1 MPKVMLIEDDQ
12 TMVGLLTTLL
22 GIEGYK
28 VVTFIGGTD
37 VFSFVQ
43 SEKPDV
49 IILDVNLSNFGG
61 QMTNGFDLLAAIR
74 KNDDLCQTSVIISS
88 GMNYT
93 VECKEAG
100 ADGFVMK
107 PYMPDD
113 LLALIRENIAKD

>member
-1 MPKVMLIEDDQ
+1 MSKVMLIEDDQ

-22 GIEGYK
+22 GIEGYD
-28 VVTFIGGTD
+28 VATFTGATD

-61 QMTNGFDLLAAIR
+61 EMTNGFELLAAIR
-74 KNDDLCQTSVIISS
+74 KDEELCQTGVIISS

-93 VECKEAG
+93 EESKAAG

-113 LLALIRENIAKD
+113 LLAMIRENIAKK

>member
-12 TMVGLLTTLL
+12 TMVGLLSTLL
-22 GIEGYK
+22 GIEGYD
-28 VVTFIGGTD
+28 VVTFKGDTE

-43 SEKPDV
+43 NENPDV

-61 QMTNGFDLLAAIR
+61 QMTNGFDLLSEIR
-74 KNDDLCQTSVIISS
+74 KDEALSQTGVIISS
-88 GMNYT
+88 GMNYHE
-93 VECKEAG
+93 ECKAAG

-113 LLALIRENIAKD
+113 LLTKVREITTQ